1 MASLID
7 QTGRPLRS
15 SKDNAPV
22 RNAPGGAAPVAAA
35 SYIKDATLASFAAD
49 IVGSAQP
56 FAVVEEDGRILGE
69 IWSEQVIEILAGRE
83 RSL

>member
-1 MASLID
+1 MRHSPKVPA
-7 QTGRPLRS
+7 
-15 SKDNAPV
+15 KA
-22 RNAPGGAAPVAAA
+22 
-35 SYIKDATLASFAAD
+35 KLASFAGD

-69 IWSEQVIEILAGRE
+69 IWSDQVIEILAGRE